1 MCNAAIASLG
11 LHQFGMTFG
20 LEQMPIQS
28 AKKLAIARTEVATV
42 PDQRDSRV
50 GLEIKHL
57 RKARDLTIAD
67 LSELTRLSAGYLS
80 QIERGL
86 SSPSVKALRSISDA
100 LGVTVSWFF
109 SPDTSK
115 DDDLHNYIVR
125 ASARR
130 TLLFENGIRDELL
143 SPNLGRQL
151 ELLRCVFPPGS
162 TSGAEPYV
170 HRGEEAGFVLAGEL
184 TLWIGEREILLKSG
198 DSFAFE
204 SDQPHRYENRGDLEA
219 IVIWAITPPS
229 Y

>member
-1 MCNAAIASLG
+1 
-11 LHQFGMTFG
+11 
-20 LEQMPIQS
+20 MPIQS
-28 AKKLAIARTEVATV
+28 AKKVATV
-42 PDQRDSRV
+42 RAETPSLPDQRDSRV

-57 RKARDLTIAD
+57 RRARNLTIAD
-67 LSELTRLSAGYLS
+67 LSASTRLSTGYLS

-109 SPDTSK
+109 SPDTAA
-115 DDDLHNYIVR
+115 DDDLHNYVVR
-125 ASARR
+125 EPSRR

-151 ELLRCVFPPGS
+151 ELLRCIFPPGS
-162 TSGAEPYV
+162 SSGAEPYV
-170 HRGEEAGFVLAGEL
+170 HRGEEAGVVVSGEL
-184 TLWIGEREILLKSG
+184 TLWIGDREILLKSG

-204 SDQPHRYENRGDLEA
+204 SHEPHRYENQGDLEA